1 MLVVKVIAGVVVEV
15 ATVPA
20 KPFAETTDALVT
32 VPEPLSVHVGPV
44 APLLVRTCP
53 AVPAAVKFKVVPSPT
68 ATAPAV
74 GVFVPLMI
82 IVILLSFNQVII
94 HR

>member
-32 VPEPLSVHVGPV
+32 VPEPLSVHVGTA
-44 APLLVRTCP
+44 APLLVKTCP
-53 AVPAAVKFKVVPSPT
+53 AVPAAVKFIVVPSPT

-74 GVFVPLMI
+74 GVLLPLI
-82 IVILLSFNQVII
+82 ITVILLSFN
-94 HR
+94 

>member
-1 MLVVKVIAGVVVEV
+1 MLVVKVISGVVEAL

-32 VPEPLSVHVGPV
+32 VPAPFVVHVGTP

-53 AVPAAVKFKVVPSPT
+53 EVPAAVNAKVVPSPT

-74 GVFVPLMI
+74 GVLFPLIMTA
-82 IVILLSFNQVII
+82 ILISF
-94 HR
+94 